1 MYMNGPPEGGG
12 DRKFRWTH
20 MIKRDLPVLSQIFH
34 MIIAAFAILDV
45 SGVVRPL
52 IPDLDYDMVSKLPL
66 CA

>member
-1 MYMNGPPEGGG
+1 MI
-12 DRKFRWTH
+12 RKNFV
-20 MIKRDLPVLSQIFH
+20 PVQSQIFH

-45 SGVVRPL
+45 SGAVRPL